1 MTIQLL
7 FAEKD
12 VKDLLSISDNFY
24 SEFLRTAM
32 YEAQEVYYA
41 EVVGE
46 TMLDTLKDK
55 AASTSGVTGI
65 YETLLEKSRPYLCYI
80 TLSRVY
86 NKASFK
92 LSNIGAHQNTDENVR
107 ALSKAEIDTQ
117 IEDAE
122 AQAMAH
128 LNRLQ
133 KWMRKHVDEMPE
145 LCEANL
151 HSATDCGILLGG
163 YRGFEL

>member
-12 VKDLLSISDNFY
+12 VKDLLSISDNLY

-32 YEAQEVYYA
+32 YEAQEVYYQ

-46 TMLDTLKDK
+46 TMLETLKSK
-55 AASTSGVTGI
+55 AASTAGVTGV
-65 YETLLEKSRPYLCYI
+65 YATLLEKSLSYLCYI

-86 NKASFK
+86 NKVSFK
-92 LSNIGAHQNTDENVR
+92 LSNVGAHQNSDENVT
-107 ALSKAEIDTQ
+107 ALKKAEIDTM

-122 AQAMAH
+122 AMAMKF

-133 KWMRKHVDEMPE
+133 IWMRKHADEMPE
-145 LCEANL
+145 LCGANL
-151 HSATDCGILLGG
+151 HSATDCGIWLGG
-163 YRGFEL
+163 YRGIEL